1 MDAREHIE
9 ERLRAYIHPNAV
21 DTAEREEAFESA
33 VDAQLA
39 YESAN
44 EGGEL
49 PGNVRSFSVGNYSVT
64 LDDSATGADGQASVC
79 PAAWAILFNAGLL
92 RHALPVARRL

>member
-1 MDAREHIE
+1 MDERAYIA
-9 ERLRAYIHPNAV
+9 ERLRAYIHPNAA
-21 DTAEREEAFESA
+21 DTAEREEAFERA

-44 EGGEL
+44 GVEEV

-64 LDDSATGADGQASVC
+64 LDGSAAGADGQASLC

-92 RHALPVARRL
+92 RRALPVAKRL